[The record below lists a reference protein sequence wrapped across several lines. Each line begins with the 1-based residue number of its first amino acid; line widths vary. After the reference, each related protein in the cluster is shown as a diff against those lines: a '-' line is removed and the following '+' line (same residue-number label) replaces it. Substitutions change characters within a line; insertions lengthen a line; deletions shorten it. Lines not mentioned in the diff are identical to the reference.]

1 MAKRGRKPGLDPNK
15 IKDILIVLSE
25 NPEGLWLR
33 QIAKQTS
40 IHPSTV
46 SKYIGSAL
54 KPMIEEQNLGGNDE
68 KKPIIRV
75 IKLKPYVI
83 EQLQQGKSVSSIYKI
98 MKVISEER

>member
-1 MAKRGRKPGLDPNK
+1 MKRGRKPGLDPNK
-15 IKDILIVLSE
+15 IKDILSVLAE

-33 QIAKQTS
+33 QIAKQTN

-46 SKYIGSAL
+46 SKYIESAL
-54 KPMIEEQNLGGNDE
+54 KPMVEQENLGGNDE

-83 EQLQQGKSVSSIYKI
+83 EQLHQGKPVSSIYKI